1 MKWSSNSGSLL
12 SLSQWLHTHS
22 CSVPSPCCPLSAGL
36 GSPSLR
42 KSCGR
47 ESPMRKCLK
56 SWTEGKSI
64 LSIEISRG
72 RGGWGAGGVGGGG
85 VMGWRATRRC
95 IQGSWD
101 VIYGLSFSSSPPP
114 PPQSQPAKWWL
125 PSRRS
130 WCQREPSSPALCV
143 CLSVGDC
150 IRRCSSIT
158 DRAVVCTVELV
169 WEQEGGELGGGSEPA
184 GEVQRRRR
192 EWR

>member
-64 LSIEISRG
+64 LYRNKQ
-72 RGGWGAGGVGGGG
+72 RKGGLGGGG
-85 VMGWRATRRC
+85 RWWRWGDGMEGYEKMHSGILGCNLWSVFLLLTAPPHLSLNLLNGGCRP
-95 IQGSWD
+95 G
-101 VIYGLSFSSSPPP
+101 GLGVRE
-114 PPQSQPAKWWL
+114 
-125 PSRRS
+125 SRAVR
-130 WCQREPSSPALCV
+130 LCV
-143 CLSVGDC
+143 FVSASGTASDAAHRSRTGLLSV
-150 IRRCSSIT
+150 
-158 DRAVVCTVELV
+158 
-169 WEQEGGELGGGSEPA
+169 Q
-184 GEVQRRRR
+184 
-192 EWR
+192 